1 VTVPESSIVV
11 RPEPMGSAFYTE
23 SSRLQA
29 AGLRAAVGLFE
40 QAANEVP
47 LPRSPQPIVIAD
59 YGAGTGHNSLLPI
72 GAAIT
77 QLRTRTRREQA
88 VLVAHTDAADN
99 DFTTLFRTLADDPAS
114 YLKHDSSTFASAV
127 GRSFYQQILPSNSV
141 TLGWSSWAVQWLS
154 KTPVPVPD
162 HVHADCSADEQVRT
176 AYVRQAAQDWHDF
189 VAFRGRELSPHG
201 RVVVLTMALGD
212 GGEPGLRPVLD
223 GIVAVLAELTKDG
236 LLTDDELRGMSIPTV
251 GRSEAD
257 FVAPFSPKGKFE
269 HLAVEHLEVFH
280 AEDRFWKQYQLDKN
294 AKTFGTK
301 WAAFARAAVFPTL
314 AAALSGGAADPRCA
328 EFVDRLERGL
338 ANRLAATPEE
348 MLIPLAKVVLV
359 KDGRSR

>member
-29 AGLRAAVGLFE
+29 AGLRAAIELFE

-59 YGAGTGHNSLLPI
+59 YGVGTGHNSLLPI
-72 GAAIT
+72 GAAVT

-88 VLVAHTDAADN
+88 VLVAHTDAAEN
-99 DFTTLFRTLADDPAS
+99 DFTMLFRTLADDPAS
-114 YLKHDSSTFASAV
+114 YLKHDAATFASAV

-154 KTPVPVPD
+154 KTPGPVPD
-162 HVHADCSADEQVRT
+162 HVHADCSADAQVRA
-176 AYVRQAAQDWHDF
+176 AYARQAAQDWHDF

-201 RVVVLTMALGD
+201 RAVVLTMALGE

-223 GIVAVLAELTKDG
+223 GMVAVLGELTRSG
-236 LLTDDELRGMSIPTV
+236 LLTADELRGMSIPTV
-251 GRSEAD
+251 GRSAED
-257 FVAPFSPKGKFE
+257 FVAPFFPKGKFE
-269 HLAVEHLEVFH
+269 HLTVEHLEVFN
-280 AEDRFWKQYQLDKN
+280 AEDRFWTQYQKDNNVK
-294 AKTFGTK
+294 AFGAK
-301 WAAFARAAVFPTL
+301 WAAFARAAVSPIL
-314 AAALSGGAADPRCA
+314 AGALAGGVADPRCA
-328 EFVDRLERGL
+328 EFIERLEKGL
-338 ANRLAATPEE
+338 ADQLAATPEQ
-348 MLIPLAKVVLV
+348 MTIPLAKVVLA

>member
-1 VTVPESSIVV
+1 MTVPESSIVV

-29 AGLRAAVGLFE
+29 AGLRAAIGLFE

-47 LPRSPQPIVIAD
+47 LPRAPHPIVIAD

-72 GAAIT
+72 GAAVT

-88 VLVAHTDAADN
+88 ILVAHTDAAEN

-127 GRSFYQQILPSNSV
+127 GRSFYQQILPSDSV

-154 KTPVPVPD
+154 KTPGPVAD
-162 HVHADCSADEQVRT
+162 HVHADCSADERVRT
-176 AYVRQAAQDWHDF
+176 AYARQAAQDWHDF

-201 RVVVLTMALGD
+201 RVVVLTMALGE

-223 GIVAVLAELTKDG
+223 GIVAALGELTRDG
-236 LLTDDELRGMSIPTV
+236 LLTDEELRAMSIPTV
-251 GRSEAD
+251 GRSAED

-269 HLAVEHLEVFH
+269 HLTVEHLEVFD
-280 AEDRFWKQYQLDKN
+280 AEDRFWAQYQVDKN
-294 AKTFGTK
+294 AKAFGAK

-314 AAALSGGAADPRCA
+314 ASALSGGMTDPRCA
-328 EFVDRLERGL
+328 DFIERLEKGL
-338 ANRLAATPEE
+338 GDRLAAEPEQ
-348 MLIPLAKVVLV
+348 MLIPLAKVVLA